1 MHSLAYGFSENRQFA
16 AKTDRNSI
24 FLSRDPH
31 ISDRLYIM
39 VLYMSFSEFSKI
51 SNFCSESKVLAYSFG
66 ENC

>member
-1 MHSLAYGFSENRQFA
+1 MHSLAYGFSENQQFA

-51 SNFCSESKVLAYSFG
+51 LNFCSESKVLAYGFG